1 MEIYNAFARLY
12 DRCMDNVP
20 YDDWMVF
27 LEETFRKFGV
37 PGDGIVVE
45 LGCGTGEISGRLR
58 ERGYDIIGVDAS
70 EEMLSVAMEKEY
82 DWLDRELERAGF
94 GIDNAPE
101 NSEAEDELVGRLSE
115 RMVTYLQQDLRNL
128 DLYGTAAAMVSVCD
142 TLNYI
147 TDTCELTEI
156 FRRVNRFLDRDGLFV
171 FDLKTE
177 TYFRDVLGDNVRAED
192 YGDAVML
199 WDNRYDS
206 SAKINEYRVSVFEEN
221 EDGLYSR
228 SDEVHVQ
235 RAFSEEEIRE
245 CLNRAGLALVGMYD
259 GYSDRPADAKTERL
273 VVIAREQFQNDKYY
287 GES

>member
-20 YDDWMVF
+20 YDDWMSF
-27 LEETFRKFGV
+27 IETAFRKAGV
-37 PGDGIVVE
+37 PEGGIIVE
-45 LGCGTGEISGRLR
+45 LGCGTGEMAGRLR
-58 ERGYDIIGVDAS
+58 EHGYDVIGVDGS
-70 EEMLSVAMEKEY
+70 EEMLSAAVEKEY
-82 DWLDRELERAGF
+82 DWVDRELERAGL
-94 GIDNAPE
+94 GGDGVSADNGV
-101 NSEAEDELVGRLSE
+101 EDELISKLSE

-199 WDNRYDS
+199 WDNHYDS
-206 SAKINEYRVSVFEEN
+206 SAKFNEYRVSVFEEN
-221 EDGLYSR
+221 EDGLYRR

-235 RAFSEEEIRE
+235 RAFSVEEIKE
-245 CLNRAGLALVGMYD
+245 CLARAGLALVGMYD